1 MKYIIT
7 ESQIDRAV
15 FRYLDNQDF
24 IKFEKDDFIYFVN
37 SENDLYSLII
47 YYKDN
52 GWCDIEPNLIEEIS
66 SFFSLDD
73 SDSKEVIG
81 RWVENTL
88 QMIVTNTTNWLKS

>member
-15 FRYLDNQDF
+15 FRYLNNQDF

-52 GWCDIEPNLIEEIS
+52 GWCDIKPNLIEEIS